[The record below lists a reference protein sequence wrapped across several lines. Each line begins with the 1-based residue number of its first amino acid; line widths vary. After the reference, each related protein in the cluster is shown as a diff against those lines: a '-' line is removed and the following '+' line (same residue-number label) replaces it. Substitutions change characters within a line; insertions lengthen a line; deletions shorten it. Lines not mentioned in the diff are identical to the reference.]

1 MESMGRV
8 QSQRVAETPLVA
20 LVASES
26 NGLSKVKRILAS
38 GDYSRLVE
46 ARDVDDLRAK
56 TRFRAPDV
64 AVLETRAA
72 SSREL
77 VVSIQ
82 TLRASYP
89 ACTVLALMRLA
100 PEEVRQL
107 VSLARAGVAD
117 VLFEGVDSDEEM
129 VRRIQYAGQNPTSL
143 EQWIR
148 ESVEAVTAVRAER
161 TRAVVMYCFQ
171 AEGDR
176 TDVAQVAAFFH
187 VTRRTLQNWM
197 AREGLPGPSAL
208 LAWGRL
214 LQAAFFLTLRGHTVE
229 SVALRLGYGSTAS
242 FRRCLWRHARLR
254 VRELR
259 SCETPAMLLDRL
271 TNHARAIAAAQR
283 KGVA

>member
-1 MESMGRV
+1 MERV
-8 QSQRVAETPLVA
+8 WNRRTTESPLVA

-26 NGLSKVKRILAS
+26 KGLSKVRRILAS
-38 GDYSRLVE
+38 GDQSRLVE
-46 ARDVDDLRAK
+46 AFDVDDLLAK
-56 TRFRAPDV
+56 NRFRAPDV
-64 AVLETRAA
+64 AVLETRAGC
-72 SSREL
+72 SRDL
-77 VVSIQ
+77 VDDIQ
-82 TLRASYP
+82 RLRASYP

-100 PEEVRQL
+100 PEDARQL

-117 VLFEGVDSDEEM
+117 VLFEGVDGDEEI
-129 VRRIQYAGQNPTSL
+129 VRRIQNASKIPTSL

-148 ESVEAVTAVRAER
+148 EGVEAVTPVRLER
-161 TRAVVMYCFQ
+161 TRAVVMHCFF
-171 AEGDR
+171 ARGDR
-176 TDVAQVAAFFH
+176 TDVAQVADMFL

-197 AREGLPGPSAL
+197 AREGLPSPSVL

-214 LQAAFFLTLRGHTVE
+214 LQAAFFLTLPGHTVE

-259 SCETPAMLLDRL
+259 ACETSALLLERL
-271 TNHARAIAAAQR
+271 TTHARAIAAAQA